1 LTREAELGFI
11 RSRARNGDLAT
22 GVSWM
27 ANKHQEITRLAV
39 AVLAVVIAACGPK
52 KPPEEPGK
60 EVGSE
65 TGHEG
70 GASTS
75 TLEKLVDRLNSV
87 IVQGDD
93 AEAEKLLESQTAD
106 MLVEIISVNPE
117 CQPEGEEPALVDYLN
132 WEKENGIRYIV
143 EELDD
148 DGMSGTVTAK
158 IEDLDEF
165 SGKMNVVGEG
175 ENARLEFLDLA
186 AERRDE
192 ILSQNIQREKL
203 VEIVEKANKAIST
216 QDGKLFQECL
226 TNDTINAEVK
236 LLSYFAKK
244 KKDGYGFKATKIKA
258 NTGDALL
265 EVTDGDGNVV
275 LKGKM
280 KFVSEIGKMRME
292 YTDLLEARIDE
303 EQAKLDAKKGK

>member
-1 LTREAELGFI
+1 
-11 RSRARNGDLAT
+11 
-22 GVSWM
+22 M

-244 KKDGYGFKATKIKA
+244 KKDLSTGGLVKYMKQNGYGFKATKIKA